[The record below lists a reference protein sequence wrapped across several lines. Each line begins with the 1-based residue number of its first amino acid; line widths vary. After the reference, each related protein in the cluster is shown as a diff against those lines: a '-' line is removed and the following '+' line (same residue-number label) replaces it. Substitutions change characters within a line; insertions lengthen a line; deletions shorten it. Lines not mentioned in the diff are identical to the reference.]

1 MTKTRLIC
9 ILASCLLFTGM
20 KAQQEIVLSPQW
32 TAQAQFAGY
41 YVADAMGFYKKAGLK
56 VTIKH
61 TSTSNSCINR
71 LKDGRSQYITL
82 NLLSA
87 IKYISEGMPLVNVLQ
102 SSQQNSLVIV
112 SRQPLTGL
120 ESLRGKKVGHWKVGF
135 SELPFSLDR
144 QHKLGIRW
152 IPFLSNINL
161 YISGAIDATLA
172 MNYNEFY
179 LLREAGLRLKK
190 EQLLYFRD
198 IGYNIPEDGLYVTR
212 EYYLT
217 HREEVEKFAKASREG
232 WEWAT
237 NHPEETLDIV
247 MQYTRQNGVATNMG
261 AQRWMLTEVCKML
274 KDIKTGKRTYCL
286 DEKAFEQ
293 ANRIL
298 FDNGIIKNS
307 VTYKQLTQ
315 P

>member
-1 MTKTRLIC
+1 MAKTRLIC

-71 LKDGRSQYITL
+71 LRDGRSQYITL

-102 SSQQNSLVIV
+102 SSQQNSLMIV

-144 QHKLGIRW
+144 QHKLGIQW

-179 LLREAGLRLKK
+179 LLKEAGLRLRK

-232 WEWAT
+232 WEWAIS
-237 NHPEETLDIV
+237 HPEETLDIV
-247 MQYTRQNGVATNMG
+247 MQYTRQSGVATNMG

-274 KDIKTGKRTYCL
+274 KDIKTGKRTYRL

>member
-1 MTKTRLIC
+1 
-9 ILASCLLFTGM
+9 M
-20 KAQQEIVLSPQW
+20 KAQQKIVLSPQW

-41 YVADAMGFYKKAGLK
+41 YVADAMGFYKKAGLN
-56 VTIKH
+56 VIIEH
-61 TSTSNSCINR
+61 TSVSNSCINR
-71 LKDGRSQYITL
+71 LRSGRSQYITL

-87 IKYISEGMPLVNVLQ
+87 LKYVSEGMSLVNVMQ
-102 SSQQNSLVIV
+102 SSQQNSLMIV
-112 SRQPLTGL
+112 SRYPLNGL
-120 ESLRGKKVGHWKVGF
+120 ESLRGKKIGHWKVGF
-135 SELPFSLDR
+135 SELAFSLDH
-144 QHKLGIRW
+144 QYKLNIQW

-179 LLREAGLRLKK
+179 QLKEAGLRPKK

-212 EYYLT
+212 EYYRT
-217 HREEVEKFAKASREG
+217 HRQEVEKFAQATRDG
-232 WEWAT
+232 WEWAV

-247 MQYTRQNGVATNMG
+247 MQYTRQDGVATNMG
-261 AQRWMLTEVCKML
+261 AQRWMLSEIFKML
-274 KDIKTGKRTYCL
+274 TDIKTGKRTYHL

-298 FDNGIIKNS
+298 VENGIIQKSIN
-307 VTYKQLTQ
+307 YKQMTQ